1 MVVFFELSKTRF
13 VILQW
18 LMLSH
23 VCKYMAFFLINRW
36 LMEKKIICAED
47 VSLFSVQN
55 EDEAVLSRT
64 AVQ

>member
-1 MVVFFELSKTRF
+1 
-13 VILQW
+13 
-18 LMLSH
+18 
-23 VCKYMAFFLINRW
+23 
-36 LMEKKIICAED
+36 MEKKIICAEG